1 MSYQVDV
8 GHVVTAKDVN
18 FIVIR
23 VQETCFDTPPT
34 LHCKRLLKKS
44 KKPGKK
50 MHILNDYEVLQ

>member
-23 VQETCFDTPPT
+23 VQETCFDTPPHIALQT
-34 LHCKRLLKKS
+34 PFKKI
-44 KKPGKK
+44 KEAWKEDAYFK
-50 MHILNDYEVLQ
+50 